1 MKDLEELGRLKGLGL
16 LTKKEFETARREI
29 FSQRLTANDL
39 PDANDSL
46 DAEPKDTFEEAEV
59 TGSLESDIV
68 SVNDETTTDRTENWW
83 QASDGLWYPPESLRS
98 VKEEG
103 WFQDAD
109 GQWHPPT
116 QSVVEEPR
124 EVPLNQPT
132 EVSSQQ
138 KPEQVFSATDAT
150 IVSQDSE
157 ETTQQHD
164 RPETRQL
171 LNAAHSSGSYDSE
184 LVDSPQRG
192 INKGLSGGKKLLG
205 ATAGGVLLIVG
216 IVAFAARSNT
226 TLPATMEPVRTA
238 LLSSYF
244 GPWEDAQ
251 SAFISSS
258 RGAKKWEA
266 LTGLYRSYFE
276 RGNFGQKQEMSV
288 SLRDDWYV
296 IEYCSVKACEDGSNV
311 FEIHLRKGVS
321 NKIQDLRWFRGTDN
335 ELSEVEFY
343 EVRLDPEYLFD
354 DPLQAWSDGL
364 RSALRLGMDFDYAIQ
379 ERGNGCLLGRAIT
392 PTGIIKGEMTI
403 DGYDTSS
410 LERWT
415 LYLSLDARVRT
426 VDGLELDGNS
436 DVHPGILEVNKSGDD
451 EFVFCVDYNVLEVVE
466 FVIPARDWTLY
477 TDVGTMV
484 YTADFVVPFEL
495 IEL

>member
-1 MKDLEELGRLKGLGL
+1 MKDLEELGRLRDLGL
-16 LTKKEFETARREI
+16 LNDEEFETARQEI
-29 FSQRLTANDL
+29 FSRRPNATNPANDDDVD
-39 PDANDSL
+39 PE
-46 DAEPKDTFEEAEV
+46 EPEGSVEEGEV
-59 TGSLESDIV
+59 TSPSELDIV
-68 SVNDETTTDRTENWW
+68 SVDDETTTDSTDNWW
-83 QASDGLWYPPESLRS
+83 QASDGLWYPPEALDAL
-98 VKEEG
+98 KEQG
-103 WFQDAD
+103 WFQGDD
-109 GQWHPPT
+109 GQWYPPP
-116 QSVVEEPR
+116 QSVAEEQSSVSVGHATESSSEQEFDPEPSASQAPVEQQNR
-124 EVPLNQPT
+124 EENVQKQDWPGVRPVPIALHSPKSPASETVNFSQP
-132 EVSSQQ
+132 
-138 KPEQVFSATDAT
+138 KN
-150 IVSQDSE
+150 SE
-157 ETTQQHD
+157 
-164 RPETRQL
+164 R
-171 LNAAHSSGSYDSE
+171 
-184 LVDSPQRG
+184 SPGR
-192 INKGLSGGKKLLG
+192 KKLLI
-205 ATAGGVLLIVG
+205 ATTAAVIVIIG
-216 IVAFAARSNT
+216 IVTVIARSNT
-226 TLPATMEPVRTA
+226 TLPTAMEPVRTA
-238 LLSSYF
+238 VLSSYF

-354 DPLQAWSDGL
+354 DPLQAWSDDPW
-364 RSALRLGMDFDYAIQ
+364 SALRLGMDFDYAIQ

-415 LYLSLDARVRT
+415 LYLRLDARVRT

-477 TDVGTMV
+477 TDVGTKV